1 MIRHDIFSVRRIFG
15 ASVLLA
21 ALMSSSCAT
30 IGSKKLVSSHTAY
43 NDAVQL
49 TVTREVLSNLVRSRY
64 ADPMQ
69 FITVSAINSQ
79 FSVSV
84 GASGGAGG
92 IGQAGTVGEAG
103 GSVGYSDAPTITFIP
118 QSDNAFYNSLHSPFE
133 VGETIG
139 FGLSYRFARTGPA
152 WQALSLRF
160 SYAAI
165 NGADD
170 YVGGRYNE
178 IYGRR
183 VDAIVR
189 LLELGASYQQV
200 AEWDFDSLALPKER
214 VTAED
219 KVWSFRM
226 GLFFIEED
234 DGKNVRLARYRMVVA
249 LSLPDPDRPEVVAA
263 LETLGVKPGG
273 SRYILRPPLH
283 ATPGI
288 EDPYAIWVTPRSMS
302 DVINLA
308 ARFVEVP
315 SAHVGIVPPLEPF
328 GQGSPV
334 ISSVRIRSS
343 EKRPPFP
350 YRVQHR
356 GYWFYVDDSDV
367 DSKVFL
373 EAMVATYSS
382 RVGSKQAGE
391 ASPQVVL
398 PVGGG

>member
-49 TVTREVLSNLVRSRY
+49 TVTREVLSNIVRSRY

-118 QSDNAFYNSLHSPFE
+118 QSDNAFYNSLSSPLE
-133 VGETIG
+133 VGEAIG
-139 FGLSYRFARTGPA
+139 FGLSYRFARTGPD

-170 YVGGRYNE
+170 YIGGRYNQ

-234 DGKNVRLARYRMVVA
+234 DGKNVRLARYRMVLA

-263 LETLGVKPGG
+263 LETLGVKPGR

-308 ARFVEVP
+308 TRFVEVP

-328 GQGSPV
+328 GGDSSV

-343 EKRPPFP
+343 EKKPPFR

-373 EAMVATYSS
+373 EAMVATYNS